1 MKVTVLGS
9 CAAWPEPGRACSGYL
24 VEHDGFRL
32 VLDLGF
38 ATLPRLLEHCPGGA
52 VDAVVVTHRHSDH
65 CVDLNGLLRV
75 RHYGERTLPRIPLL
89 CPADVAA
96 VVDGLE
102 PRPRLAELFDL
113 AELPGSHQ
121 VGPFRVEGVELP
133 HHVPNAG
140 VRLTVT
146 DRTVAERTSADRTLA
161 YTGDTGPDPR
171 LAELGAD
178 ADLYIMEATLQ
189 AVPAPGEPRHLLTAT
204 EAGEWAE
211 QAGAR
216 RLLLTHFWPGSDRD
230 LSLRQAAAAYSGE
243 LLAADE
249 GLVVDLSSSRR

>member
-1 MKVTVLGS
+1 VKITVLGS

-38 ATLPRLLEHCPGGA
+38 ATLPRLLRHCPNGT

-75 RHYGERTLPRIPLL
+75 RHYGERALPRIPLL
-89 CPADVAA
+89 CPPDVASL
-96 VVDGLE
+96 VDSLE
-102 PRPRLAELFDL
+102 PQPRLADLFDIHD
-113 AELPGSHQ
+113 LPGSHRL
-121 VGPFRVEGVELP
+121 GPFRLDAVALT

-140 VRLTVT
+140 VRLTT
-146 DRTVAERTSADRTLA
+146 ANRTLA
-161 YTGDTGPDPR
+161 YTGDTGPDPK

-189 AVPAPGEPRHLLTAT
+189 AEPAPGEPRNLLTAR
-204 EAGEWAE
+204 EAGHWATA
-211 QAGAR
+211 AGAR
-216 RLLLTHFWPGSDRD
+216 RLLLTHFWPGSDRGV
-230 LSLRQAAAAYSGE
+230 SLRQAAETFDGE
-243 LLAADE
+243 ILAAEED
-249 GLVVDLSSSRR
+249 LVIE

>member
-1 MKVTVLGS
+1 MPHVRVTVLGS

-38 ATLPRLLEHCPGGA
+38 ATLPRLLDHCPGGV

-75 RHYGERTLPRIPLL
+75 RHYGDRTLPRIPLL
-89 CPADVAA
+89 CPPDVAA
-96 VVDGLE
+96 LVDGLE
-102 PRPRLAELFDL
+102 PRPRLAELFDV
-113 AELPGSHQ
+113 AELPGSHRL
-121 VGPFRVEGVELP
+121 GPFRVEGVGLP
-133 HHVPNAG
+133 HYVPNAG
-140 VRLTVT
+140 VRVT
-146 DRTVAERTSADRTLA
+146 TADRTLA

-171 LAELGAD
+171 LAQLGAD

-189 AVPAPGEPRHLLTAT
+189 AAPAPGEPRNVLTAA
-204 EAGEWAE
+204 EAGEWARR
-211 QAGAR
+211 AGAR
-216 RLLLTHFWPGSDRD
+216 RLLLTHFWPGSDRGV
-230 LSLRQAAAAYSGE
+230 SLRQAAGVFPGE

-249 GLVVDLSSSRR
+249 GLVVEV

>member
-38 ATLPRLLEHCPGGA
+38 ATLPRLLRHCPNGT

-75 RHYGERTLPRIPLL
+75 RHYGERVLPRIPLL
-89 CPADVAA
+89 CPPDVAS
-96 VVDGLE
+96 VVDTLE
-102 PRPRLAELFDL
+102 PRPRLAELFDVH
-113 AELPGSHQ
+113 ELPGGRR
-121 VGPFRVEGVELP
+121 VGPFQVDGIALP

-140 VRLTVT
+140 VRLTT
-146 DRTVAERTSADRTLA
+146 PGRTLA

-189 AVPAPGEPRHLLTAT
+189 AEPAPGEPRNVLTAR
-204 EAGEWAE
+204 EAGEWARR
-211 QAGAR
+211 AGAR
-216 RLLLTHFWPGSDRD
+216 RLLLTHFWPGSDRGV
-230 LSLRQAAAAYSGE
+230 SLRQAAETFPGE
-243 LLAADE
+243 IIAADE
-249 GLVVDLSSSRR
+249 DLVIDWLGRPRH